1 MAPMAPRLILF
12 DLDGTLIDHFRAIHR
27 SYAHTL
33 PRLGLPAPSYAEVRA
48 AVGGGL
54 ERAMLRF
61 VAPTRLEEA
70 VAIYRAYFDAT
81 LLDDVELL
89 PGALPL
95 LQALHARGCR
105 SAVLTNKLG
114 SASRAICQHLGLTPY
129 LAGIYGAGDTPW
141 LKPQPDFAAHALL
154 ELGATSAEALL
165 VGDSPFDVET
175 GRTGGFPCWVVTT
188 GTHDADQLRAA
199 GASHVYPDLSSLG
212 ADLLR
217 AH

>member
-1 MAPMAPRLILF
+1 MAPRLILF

-61 VAPTRLEEA
+61 VAPARLKEA
-70 VAIYRAYFDAT
+70 VTLYRATFDAT
-81 LLDDVELL
+81 MLDDVTLL
-89 PGALPL
+89 PGALSL
-95 LQALHARGCR
+95 LEALHAQGRR
-105 SAVLTNKLG
+105 SAVLTNKRG
-114 SASRAICQHLGLTPY
+114 AASRAICQHLGLSPY
-129 LAGIYGAGDTPW
+129 LAGVYGAEDTPW
-141 LKPQPDFAAHALL
+141 LKPDPRFADHVLTALHA
-154 ELGATSAEALL
+154 SPAETVL

-175 GRTGGFPCWVVTT
+175 GRNGGFPCWLVTT
-188 GTHDADQLRAA
+188 GTHDADALRAA
-199 GASHVYPDLSSLG
+199 GAERVYGDLASLG

-217 AH
+217 AS

>member
-1 MAPMAPRLILF
+1 MAPRLILF

-27 SYAHTL
+27 SYVHTL
-33 PRLGLPAPSYAEVRA
+33 PRLGLPAPTYEEVRA

-61 VAPTRLEEA
+61 IDPARLEEA
-70 VAIYRAYFDAT
+70 VGIYRAYFNAT

-95 LQALHARGCR
+95 LQALHAQGRR

-114 SASRAICQHLGLTPY
+114 SASRAICQHLGLVPY
-129 LAGIYGAGDTPW
+129 LSGVYGAGDTPW
-141 LKPQPDFAAHALL
+141 LKPQPGFAAHALA
-154 ELGATSAEALL
+154 ELQASPAETLL

-175 GRTGGFPCWVVTT
+175 GRNGGFPCWVVTT
-188 GTHDADQLRAA
+188 GTHGAAELRAA
-199 GASHVYPDLSSLG
+199 GAHQVYPHLDALG

-217 AH
+217 SG

>member
-1 MAPMAPRLILF
+1 MAPMAPRLIFF

-61 VAPTRLEEA
+61 VAPARLEEA
-70 VAIYRAYFDAT
+70 VAIYRAYFNAT

-89 PGALPL
+89 AGALPL
-95 LQALHARGCR
+95 LRALQAKGCR

-141 LKPQPDFAAHALL
+141 LKPQPDFAAHALR
-154 ELGATSAEALL
+154 ELGAAPAQTLL

-175 GRTGGFPCWVVTT
+175 GRTGGFPCWAVTT
-188 GTHDADQLRAA
+188 GTHDADQLRTA
-199 GASHVYPDLSSLG
+199 GASQIYADLASLG
-212 ADLLR
+212 VDLLR
-217 AH
+217 AI

>member
-1 MAPMAPRLILF
+1 MAPRLILF

-27 SYAHTL
+27 SYCHTL

-61 VAPTRLEEA
+61 VAPALLEEA
-70 VAIYRAYFDAT
+70 LAIYRDYFDAT
-81 LLDDVELL
+81 MLDDVTAL
-89 PGALPL
+89 PGAPEL
-95 LQALHARGCR
+95 LQALHAQGRR
-105 SAVLTNKLG
+105 SAVLTNKRG
-114 SASRAICQHLGLTPY
+114 SASRAICEHLGLRPY

-141 LKPQPDFAAHALL
+141 LKPEPRFAAHALADL
-154 ELGATSAEALL
+154 QASPAETLL

-175 GRTGGFPCWVVTT
+175 GRQSGFPCWVVTT
-188 GTHDADQLRAA
+188 GTHAAEPLRAA
-199 GASHVYPDLSSLG
+199 GAERVYGNLDSLG

-217 AH
+217 AS